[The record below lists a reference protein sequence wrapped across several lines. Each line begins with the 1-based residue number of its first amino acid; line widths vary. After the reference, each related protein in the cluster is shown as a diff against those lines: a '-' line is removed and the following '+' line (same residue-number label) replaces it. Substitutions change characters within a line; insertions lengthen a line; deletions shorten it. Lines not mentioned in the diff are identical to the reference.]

1 MIKIKPKKPKIAQRN
16 TTIDILAKELQLK
29 QGRLDKHR
37 EKILE
42 QQEVLIHKNK
52 RIAEL
57 KDQVA
62 SLQHDWQMCDDVCDK
77 KQSEIQKL
85 KLELKKRIN

>member
-1 MIKIKPKKPKIAQRN
+1 MKTKQPKKPKLEQRSE
-16 TTIDILAKELQLK
+16 TIDILAKELQLK

-42 QQEVLIHKNK
+42 QQDVLIHKNQ

-62 SLQHDWQMCDDVCDK
+62 SLQHDWDICDSVADNK
-77 KQSEIQKL
+77 EFEIRRL
-85 KLELKKRIN
+85 KRELKNRTH